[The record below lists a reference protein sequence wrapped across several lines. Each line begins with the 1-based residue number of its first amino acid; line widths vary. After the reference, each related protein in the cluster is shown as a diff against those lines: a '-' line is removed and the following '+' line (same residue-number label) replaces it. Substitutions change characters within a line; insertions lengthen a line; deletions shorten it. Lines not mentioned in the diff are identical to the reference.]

1 MLHSPNKVYD
11 DRDKNGLKLEM
22 FDANLINLSTKV
34 GEIGV
39 QLSSENGLNFVITRP
54 QNCVK
59 TRPKDQHEKQ
69 IEW

>member
-1 MLHSPNKVYD
+1 MLALSKGSLKV
-11 DRDKNGLKLEM
+11 KLCLPKPVVIGPTGS
-22 FDANLINLSTKV
+22 AIGK
-34 GEIGV
+34 IGV